1 MLVIRENT
9 EKEENYF
16 KKKGWG
22 HGFEKIRRK
31 ELEQVLEG
39 KAIAIFNGEYTT
51 WIAMNKPKKEG

>member
-1 MLVIRENT
+1 MLVIRDNT

-16 KKKGWG
+16 KEKGYG
-22 HGFEKIRRK
+22 HSFEKIRRK

-51 WIAMNKPKKEG
+51 WIAREKPRKEV